1 MDSNKFIT
9 VTVIQKTC
17 HEAVK
22 KGTANLIQINLNIT
36 IPCSEIILNIALT

>member
-9 VTVIQKTC
+9 VTVIQKMC

-36 IPCSEIILNIALT
+36 MPRSEIILKLVIT